1 MTFSVVTRLTHNG
14 NVVICSDIGPWCM
27 YFSTT
32 GLRVCYCLFPVTVL
46 STGFGFQKFETP
58 SDFTVQIIVQSFIS
72 MAFVG

>member
-1 MTFSVVTRLTHNG
+1 
-14 NVVICSDIGPWCM
+14 M